1 MSKNREQKRRLKKQ
15 KARGQ
20 QAQSRPKRQPSQHEA
35 PNLPNVSTM
44 WRTVHLEFSVQAQL
58 LEQALEIRPSL
69 RQSDGPRIRR
79 VEEAADLAALIELAP
94 IAGGLAEY
102 PWLKRMQAFGAS
114 TVPEIVARVRGDW
127 LRLHRQ
133 TGAGVQERLI
143 AALRWS
149 GEAGAQG
156 LADCWDGFDDYGRG
170 LACVALGL
178 LDAKPEAD
186 RLWTFLENTLSA
198 PKPHWVGALWGLIDL
213 DDPRAADALL
223 QCLKTEHYFY
233 ERQGFLS
240 RAGDA
245 RAVRPLMSEILDGPE
260 RLRGD
265 AMWAL
270 TGIAHRLGRE
280 AFALALQGDEESTE
294 ELAQTIE
301 AHVERFFK
309 YPQEDVERH
318 FETFYNRHPSVPAD
332 LVGLG
337 RWQ

>member
-15 KARGQ
+15 KARR
-20 QAQSRPKRQPSQHEA
+20 QALSRSKRQPAQREA
-35 PNLPNVSTM
+35 PLAPNVSTM
-44 WRTVHLEFSVQAQL
+44 WRTMQLEFSMQAVVF
-58 LEQALEIRPSL
+58 EQVLN
-69 RQSDGPRIRR
+69 QSASIQDRDGARVRRI
-79 VEEAADLAALIELAP
+79 EEAADLAALIELAP

-102 PWLKRMQAFGAS
+102 PWLKRMRAFGAS
-114 TVPEIVARVRGDW
+114 AVPEVVARVRGDW
-127 LRLHRQ
+127 LRSHAQAR
-133 TGAGVQERLI
+133 TGIEERLI

-149 GEAGAQG
+149 GAAGAQG

-186 RLWTFLENTLSA
+186 RLWTFFENTLSG

-223 QCLKTEHYFY
+223 RCLMTEHYFY
-233 ERQGFLS
+233 EREGFLS

-245 RAVRPLMSEILDGPE
+245 RAVRPLMSEILHGPE

-280 AFALALQGDEESTE
+280 AFALALQGDEASTE
-294 ELAQTIE
+294 QLAKAVEVQ
-301 AHVERFFK
+301 VERTYK
-309 YPQEDVERH
+309 YSQADVERY
-318 FETFYNRHPSVPAD
+318 FETFYSRHPSIPAD
-332 LVGLG
+332 LVGVG
-337 RWQ
+337 RLQ

>member
-15 KARGQ
+15 KARRQKQLRSKQ
-20 QAQSRPKRQPSQHEA
+20 QPTQHDAPRVPSA
-35 PNLPNVSTM
+35 STM
-44 WRTVHLEFSVQAQL
+44 WRTMHLEFSVQAQVF
-58 LEQALEIRPSL
+58 EQVLAMQPSL
-69 RQSDGPRIRR
+69 RQRDGARIRR
-79 VEEAADLAALIELAP
+79 IEEASDLAALIELVP

-102 PWLKRMQAFGAS
+102 PWLKRMRAFSVTTA
-114 TVPEIVARVRGDW
+114 PEIVAWVRGDW
-127 LRLHRQ
+127 IRSHPRSA
-133 TGAGVQERLI
+133 AGIQERLI
-143 AALRWS
+143 AALRWT

-186 RLWTFLENTLSA
+186 RLWNFFQNRLSG

-213 DDPRAADALL
+213 GDPRAADALL
-223 QCLKTEHYFY
+223 QCLMTEHDFY
-233 ERQGFLS
+233 EREGFLS

-245 RAVRPLMSEILDGPE
+245 RAVRPLMSELLYGPE

-294 ELAQTIE
+294 ELTQTIE
-301 AHVERFFK
+301 ANVEHFLK
-309 YPQEDVERH
+309 YSQDDVERH
-318 FETFYNRHPSVPAD
+318 FETFYNSHPSLPAN
-332 LVGLG
+332 LAESG
-337 RWQ
+337 RLH

>member
-1 MSKNREQKRRLKKQ
+1 MSKNREQKRRLKKL
-15 KARGQ
+15 KARRQ
-20 QAQSRPKRQPSQHEA
+20 QALSRSRRQPAQREA
-35 PNLPNVSTM
+35 PLVPNVSTM
-44 WRTVHLEFSVQAQL
+44 WRTMQLEFSMQEVVF
-58 LEQALEIRPSL
+58 EQVLN
-69 RQSDGPRIRR
+69 QSSSIWERDGARVRRI
-79 VEEAADLAALIELAP
+79 EEAADLAALIELAP

-102 PWLKRMQAFGAS
+102 PWLKRMQAFGPSA
-114 TVPEIVARVRGDW
+114 VPEVVARVRGDW
-127 LRLHRQ
+127 LRSHPRSA
-133 TGAGVQERLI
+133 AGIQERLI

-156 LADCWDGFDDYGRG
+156 LADCWDGVDDYGRG

-186 RLWTFLENTLSA
+186 RLWTFLENRLSG

-213 DDPRAADALL
+213 DDTRAADALL
-223 QCLKTEHYFY
+223 QCLMTEHYFY
-233 ERQGFLS
+233 EREGFLS

-245 RAVRPLMSEILDGPE
+245 RAVRPLISEIMHGPE

-318 FETFYNRHPSVPAD
+318 FETFYNRQPSVPAD

-337 RWQ
+337 RLQ